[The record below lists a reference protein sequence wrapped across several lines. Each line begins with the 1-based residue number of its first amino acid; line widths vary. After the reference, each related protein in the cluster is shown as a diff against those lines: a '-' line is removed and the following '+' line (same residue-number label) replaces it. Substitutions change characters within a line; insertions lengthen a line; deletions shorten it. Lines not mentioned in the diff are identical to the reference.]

1 MKNKYCILMVTL
13 FLMSC
18 IITTAQVTIFKEDF
32 STAGSRWSV
41 YSNDKNQ
48 FAIYNGKGILWD
60 FDPSFSGARI
70 EKIGT
75 DLDINTDF
83 SVSVKATFTGGE
95 NSWGYGLVF
104 GANSSSPTSGYK
116 FLIAASGYYCLSKWV
131 NGSTVEL
138 IKWVKI
144 DIVKK
149 DPFIQQKLEVR
160 KQGSNWLLLID
171 DQQVNTYPAQS
182 LYGNYIGL
190 VKDNKQR
197 VEFDDLELVDLAQ
210 SNQPA
215 VVYNND
221 CEAFTALKKL
231 NASKGFGSIRGSG
244 ATVES
249 DGFIGH
255 TYRFPSKQS
264 FPGAQKTYILA
275 DSDSKTYTP
284 EKSEKHYLE
293 AVYASGLNYQTAQ
306 EQFPAIQKK
315 LADCLKEY
323 HFNPYSGNNGKVERC
338 TISEKINGGYKST
351 SDALSIVKDPFKS
364 GAYMISLRI
373 YTPSDNSKEVRFINN
388 TPIRNSDFAKSL
400 MQVIGYAETRFEG
413 KKGSKIDGAGFMA
426 TRYGTTIK
434 VSGALDNYIEDMLG
448 SGFYAV
454 MEKNI
459 SEQAIKAKM
468 TMWHQKLIQ
477 VLGNE
482 YHYTESTNN
491 YVYDH
496 AKKSNAPYL
505 SLLKE
510 KSKDGNS
517 YSIII
522 EVRKEIEIED
532 EEEDF

>member
-1 MKNKYCILMVTL
+1 MKNKHSLLMVTL
-13 FLMSC
+13 LLISC
-18 IITTAQVTIFKEDF
+18 IITNGQVTIFKEDF
-32 STAGSRWSV
+32 STAGSRWEL
-41 YSNDKNQ
+41 YTNDKNQ

-95 NSWGYGLVF
+95 KDWGYGLVF

-116 FLIAASGYYCLSKWV
+116 FLLAASGYYCLSKWV

-138 IKWVKI
+138 IKWVKT

-197 VEFDDLELVDLAQ
+197 VEFDDLELLDLAQ
-210 SNQPA
+210 SNQPP

-249 DGFIGH
+249 DGFIGY

-275 DSDSKTYTP
+275 DADSKTYTP

-293 AVYASGLNYQTAQ
+293 AVYASGLNYQAAQ

-323 HFNPYSGNNGKVERC
+323 HFNPYSGNNGKVE
-338 TISEKINGGYKST
+338 KNG
-351 SDALSIVKDPFKS
+351 I
-364 GAYMISLRI
+364 GAQI
-373 YTPSDNSKEVRFINN
+373 
-388 TPIRNSDFAKSL
+388 
-400 MQVIGYAETRFEG
+400 
-413 KKGSKIDGAGFMA
+413 
-426 TRYGTTIK
+426 
-434 VSGALDNYIEDMLG
+434 
-448 SGFYAV
+448 
-454 MEKNI
+454 
-459 SEQAIKAKM
+459 
-468 TMWHQKLIQ
+468 H
-477 VLGNE
+477 
-482 YHYTESTNN
+482 
-491 YVYDH
+491 
-496 AKKSNAPYL
+496 
-505 SLLKE
+505 
-510 KSKDGNS
+510 
-517 YSIII
+517 
-522 EVRKEIEIED
+522 
-532 EEEDF
+532 

>member
-1 MKNKYCILMVTL
+1 MVTL
-13 FLMSC
+13 VLISC
-18 IITTAQVTIFKEDF
+18 INTNAQVTIFKEDF
-32 STAGSRWSV
+32 STAGNRWSV

-75 DLDINTDF
+75 DLDVNTDF
-83 SVSVKATFTGGE
+83 SVSVKTTFTGGE
-95 NSWGYGLVF
+95 KDWGYGLVF
-104 GANSSSPTSGYK
+104 GANSNSPTSGYK
-116 FLIAASGYYCLSKWV
+116 FMISSSGYYCLSKWV

-138 IKWVKI
+138 IKWVKT

-171 DQQVNTYPAQS
+171 DQQMNTYPAQS

-197 VEFDDLELVDLAQ
+197 IEFDDLELVDLAQ
-210 SNQPA
+210 SNQPP
-215 VVYNND
+215 VIYSND
-221 CEAFTALKKL
+221 CEAFAALKKL

-249 DGFIGH
+249 DGFIGY

-264 FPGAQKTYILA
+264 FPRAQKTYILA

-293 AVYASGLNYQTAQ
+293 AVYASGLNYQVAQ

-323 HFNPYSGNNGKVERC
+323 HFNNYLGNNGKIERC
-338 TISEKINGGYKST
+338 TIGEKINGGYKST
-351 SDALSIVKDPFKS
+351 SDALSIVKDPFTS
-364 GAYMISLRI
+364 GAYMIALKI
-373 YTPSDNSKEVRFINN
+373 YAPSEYGKEKRFITNA
-388 TPIRNSDFAKSL
+388 PIRSTEFAKSL
-400 MQVIGYAETRFEG
+400 MQAVGFAENRFEG
-413 KKGSKIDGAGFMA
+413 KKGAKIDGAGFMA

-434 VSGALDNYIEDMLG
+434 LSGALDNYIEDMLG
-448 SGFYAV
+448 SGFYGV

-468 TMWHQKLIQ
+468 ATWHQKLMQ

-482 YHYTESTNN
+482 YHYTENTSN

-510 KSKDGNS
+510 KSKDANS

-522 EVRKEIEIED
+522 EVRKEIDIED
-532 EEEDF
+532 EEEEDF

>member
-1 MKNKYCILMVTL
+1 MKNKHSLLMVTL
-13 FLMSC
+13 FLISC
-18 IITTAQVTIFKEDF
+18 FITNGQVTIFKEDF
-32 STAGSRWSV
+32 STAGSRWNV
-41 YSNDKNQ
+41 YTNDKNQ

-70 EKIGT
+70 ETTGT

-83 SVSVKATFTGGE
+83 SASVKTTFTGGDKT
-95 NSWGYGLVF
+95 WGYGLVF
-104 GANSSSPTSGYK
+104 GANSSSPISGYK
-116 FLIAASGYYCLSKWV
+116 FLISSSGYYCLSKWV
-131 NGSTVEL
+131 NGSTIEL
-138 IKWVKI
+138 LKWVKT

-210 SNQPA
+210 SNQPP

-221 CEAFTALKKL
+221 CEAFNDLKKL
-231 NASKGFGSIRGSG
+231 NTSKGFGSIRGISY
-244 ATVES
+244 TIED
-249 DGFIGH
+249 DGFIGYH
-255 TYRFPSKQS
+255 FRFPSKQS
-264 FPGAQKTYILA
+264 FPGAKKTYVLV
-275 DSDSKTYTP
+275 STDSKIRVP
-284 EKSEKHYLE
+284 EKTDKHDLE
-293 AVYASGLNYQTAQ
+293 AVFASGLTYQAAQ
-306 EQFPAIQKK
+306 EQFPQIQKK
-315 LADCLKEY
+315 LSDCLKDY
-323 HFNPYSGNNGKVERC
+323 HFNTYLNENGKDNRAS
-338 TISEKINGGYKST
+338 IGEKTNGGFKT
-351 SDALSIVKDPFKS
+351 NGDGLSIAEDPFTS
-364 GAYMISLRI
+364 GAYMIALKI
-373 YTPSDNSKEVRFINN
+373 YAPSEYGKEKRFITNA
-388 TPIRNSDFAKSL
+388 PIRSTEFAKSL
-400 MQVIGYAETRFEG
+400 MQAVGFAENRFDG
-413 KKGSKIDGAGFMA
+413 KKGAKIDGAGFMA

-459 SEQAIKAKM
+459 PEQSIKTKM
-468 TMWHQKLIQ
+468 AAWHQKLTQ

-482 YHYTESTNN
+482 YHYSQNGDN
-491 YVYDH
+491 YMYEH
-496 AKKSNAPYL
+496 AKKYSAPYL

-510 KSKDGNS
+510 KSKDGNGF
-517 YSIII
+517 SIII